1 MQHERGMT
9 VLQVVSNIVARRSY
23 AMQQSCRATKQGSPI
38 VALLMLG
45 WRSQAHI
52 DLASG
57 GCIVE
62 EQCVRR
68 DGETIYGGLARTVFA
83 GPALY
88 RGPIFRCAATATAS
102 TRNFQ

>member
-52 DLASG
+52 G
-57 GCIVE
+57 E
-62 EQCVRR
+62 RR
-68 DGETIYGGLARTVFA
+68 GVKEMQVLKHVMLMTR
-83 GPALY
+83 AL
-88 RGPIFRCAATATAS
+88 RLMDELRAKES
-102 TRNFQ
+102 V